1 MKNQMLSHVKIL
13 IVLMLLALFVAH
25 RLLAKLG
32 SQENSYENGFHKF
45 PGINI
50 KEF

>member
-1 MKNQMLSHVKIL
+1 MKDQLLSHLKIQL
-13 IVLMLLALFVAH
+13 VLMLLALFVAH

-32 SQENSYENGFHKF
+32 SQENNFENGFQKF